1 MANSEL
7 PGWPLWE
14 AEVHGALRPRLPEL
28 LAIFALAAERSAG
41 YTEVRLMVRVG
52 RALCWLHGGPSPHP
66 HPHPHPRPNTNPN
79 INPNPNNPNSNP
91 GCTEV
96 GGARGVDMSQWLAL
110 AARCGAADGP

>member
-41 YTEVRLMVRVG
+41 YTEVGER
-52 RALCWLHGGPSPHP
+52 
-66 HPHPHPRPNTNPN
+66 
-79 INPNPNNPNSNP
+79 
-91 GCTEV
+91 
-96 GGARGVDMSQWLAL
+96 
-110 AARCGAADGP
+110 GAATLTLSLTLTQP

>member
-41 YTEVRLMVRVG
+41 
-52 RALCWLHGGPSPHP
+52 H
-66 HPHPHPRPNTNPN
+66 
-79 INPNPNNPNSNP
+79 
-91 GCTEV
+91 TEV

>member
-41 YTEVRLMVRVG
+41 YTEVRLRV
-52 RALCWLHGGPSPHP
+52 A
-66 HPHPHPRPNTNPN
+66 
-79 INPNPNNPNSNP
+79 
-91 GCTEV
+91 
-96 GGARGVDMSQWLAL
+96 
-110 AARCGAADGP
+110 